1 MSLSDRIPNLVQPAA
16 NRYCG
21 GMVDETAL
29 AEARDAGV
37 RHVVNLRPDAETP
50 DFNEA
55 EAAAAIGLTYHH
67 LPIAGPDDLDE
78 ANVRRFDQIMN
89 QVGDESALVHCASG
103 NRVGALFALR
113 AGWLEGQT
121 PDAALALGRS
131 HGLTKM
137 EPAVAKLL
145 AG

>member
-1 MSLSDRIPNLVQPAA
+1 MSLNDHIPNLAQPAD
-16 NRYCG
+16 NCYCG
-21 GMVDETAL
+21 GMVDQAAL
-29 AEARDAGV
+29 VAARDAGV

-55 EAAAAIGLTYHH
+55 EAVAAIGLIYHH
-67 LPIAGPDDLDE
+67 LPIAGPDDLND
-78 ANVRRFDQIMN
+78 ANVRRFDEVMGE
-89 QVGDESALVHCASG
+89 VGDESALVHCASG

-113 AGWLEGQT
+113 AGWLKGQA

-145 AG
+145 GV

>member
-1 MSLSDRIPNLVQPAA
+1 MSLNDRIPNLVQPAD
-16 NRYCG
+16 NCYCG

-55 EAAAAIGLTYHH
+55 EAVAAIGLTYHH
-67 LPIAGPDDLDE
+67 LPIASPEDLNE
-78 ANVRRFDQIMN
+78 SNVRRFDEIMDH
-89 QVGDESALVHCASG
+89 VGDEPALVHCASG

-113 AGWLEGQT
+113 AGWLKGQA
-121 PDAALALGRS
+121 PDVALALGRS

-137 EPAVAKLL
+137 EPAVEKLL